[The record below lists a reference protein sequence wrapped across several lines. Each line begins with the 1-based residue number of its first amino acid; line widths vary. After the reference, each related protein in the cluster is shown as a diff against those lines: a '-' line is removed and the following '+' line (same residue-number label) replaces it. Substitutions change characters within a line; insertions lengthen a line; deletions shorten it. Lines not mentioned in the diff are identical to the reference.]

1 MTEFYELLVINY
13 FHKKNFTADVVLNTP
28 LTTLERYNYF
38 ANERYRKT
46 QRCIQDP
53 AKYLR

>member
-38 ANERYRKT
+38 ARKT
-46 QRCIQDP
+46 QRCIQGP

>member
-13 FHKKNFTADVVLNTP
+13 FHKKNITADVVLNAP

-46 QRCIQDP
+46 QRCIQGP